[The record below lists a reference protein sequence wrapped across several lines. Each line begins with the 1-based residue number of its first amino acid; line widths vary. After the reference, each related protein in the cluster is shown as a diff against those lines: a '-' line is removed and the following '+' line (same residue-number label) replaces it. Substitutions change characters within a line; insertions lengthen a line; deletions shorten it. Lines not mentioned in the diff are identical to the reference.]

1 MEPSKS
7 DHDQSE
13 PSKSGHDQSEPI
25 EFVIDPYNTTFN
37 YYDSI
42 FDILINQKEEFINE
56 QTNNDLLT
64 F

>member
-37 YYDSI
+37 
-42 FDILINQKEEFINE
+42 
-56 QTNNDLLT
+56 LL
-64 F
+64 